1 MVVAKIKNKQC
12 MKKYFAMGME
22 VGIGF
27 LKIQIAIGIENKN
40 EKIKKF
46 ICYPFFI
53 KSVTDK
59 ITKTIIVVTK
69 VVNPI

>member
-22 VGIGF
+22 MQF
-27 LKIQIAIGIENKN
+27 LKIKIAIGIENKN
-40 EKIKKF
+40 EKIKKS

-53 KSVTDK
+53 KYVTDK

-69 VVNPI
+69 VVNSI

>member
-1 MVVAKIKNKQC
+1 
-12 MKKYFAMGME
+12 MGIE
-22 VGIGF
+22 VGMGF

-69 VVNPI
+69 VVNSI

>member
-1 MVVAKIKNKQC
+1 
-12 MKKYFAMGME
+12 MGIE
-22 VGIGF
+22 VGMGF

-59 ITKTIIVVTK
+59 ITKTYIIAVTK
-69 VVNPI
+69 VVNSI

>member
-1 MVVAKIKNKQC
+1 
-12 MKKYFAMGME
+12 MKKYFVMWVGMWLALQE
-22 VGIGF
+22 
-27 LKIQIAIGIENKN
+27 LKIHIAIGIENKN
-40 EKIKKF
+40 EIIKKF

-69 VVNPI
+69 VVNSI

>member
-1 MVVAKIKNKQC
+1 M
-12 MKKYFAMGME
+12 
-22 VGIGF
+22 GF

-40 EKIKKF
+40 EIIKKF
-46 ICYPFFI
+46 IYYPFFI

-69 VVNPI
+69 VVNSI

>member
-1 MVVAKIKNKQC
+1 
-12 MKKYFAMGME
+12 MKKYFAMGMWLVL
-22 VGIGF
+22 VGLF

-40 EKIKKF
+40 EIIKKF

-53 KSVTDK
+53 KYVIDK

-69 VVNPI
+69 VVNSI

>member
-1 MVVAKIKNKQC
+1 
-12 MKKYFAMGME
+12 MKKYFAMGMWLGS
-22 VGIGF
+22 VLLF
-27 LKIQIAIGIENKN
+27 LKIHIAIGIENKN

-69 VVNPI
+69 VVNSI

>member
-1 MVVAKIKNKQC
+1 
-12 MKKYFAMGME
+12 MKKCFAIWVGMGF
-22 VGIGF
+22 GF

-40 EKIKKF
+40 EIIKKF

-59 ITKTIIVVTK
+59 ITKTIIVITK

>member
-1 MVVAKIKNKQC
+1 M
-12 MKKYFAMGME
+12 
-22 VGIGF
+22 GF

-59 ITKTIIVVTK
+59 ITKTYIIAVTK
-69 VVNPI
+69 VVNSI